1 MKKIFLGLFISATLI
16 SCDKSTIQQTTDSIK
31 HADSLFTKAND
42 GLKTL
47 DSISKTINDSDGI
60 ANRVIIPEIQR
71 QKKSIDS
78 TIKSGGWKI
87 DSINKEIEKITKH
100 VVIGT
105 DVVKTLDSANDALN
119 KGESPIKVLTRTA
132 DKILK
137 QTKRQTLP
145 SNPSPNNGAKSPDQ
159 NNTVVIPPIVEK
171 NPLVK
176 TAKIEIEVEDLQTAK
191 SLLKQKIRENN
202 ADLVTENLSAKEGF
216 QREYVTVKVPL
227 QNFDQ
232 LVGNVSSQIGN
243 LKTKEVESE
252 GIDYVSGQMCDV
264 EITLVQNEKLGGNAL
279 SKDESAK
286 NPDSFGSK
294 SSNAFMDGFKVLGT
308 VMIAILPFW
317 PLFLIAALIW
327 YFIRRNKRKAA
338 EKAFENT
345 QNIVQ
350 PQIFNEEK
358 TVENQSEISEVK
370 TDEPTDYSKYLPK
383 N

>member
-1 MKKIFLGLFISATLI
+1 MKKIFLGLFISAAII

-31 HADSLFTKAND
+31 HADSLFTKANN
-42 GLKTL
+42 GYKTL
-47 DSISKTINDSDGI
+47 DSISKTITDSDGI

-100 VVIGT
+100 VVVGT
-105 DVVKTLDSANDALN
+105 EVVKTLDSANDALN
-119 KGESPIKVLTRTA
+119 KGESAIKVLTRTA
-132 DKILK
+132 DKILN
-137 QTKRQTLP
+137 QMKRQTPP
-145 SNPSPNNGAKSPDQ
+145 SNPSQNNNAKSQDQ
-159 NNTVVIPPIVEK
+159 NNTVIPPIVEK

-191 SLLKQKIRENN
+191 SLLQQKIRENN
-202 ADLVTENLSAKEGF
+202 ADLVTENLIQKEGF
-216 QREYVTVKVPL
+216 QRAYVTVKVPL

-232 LVGNVSSQIGN
+232 LVRNVSSQIGN

-252 GIDYVSGQMCDV
+252 GIDYVSQQMCDV
-264 EITLVQNEKLGGNAL
+264 EITLVQNEKLGGNTFN
-279 SKDESAK
+279 KDESAK
-286 NPDSFGSK
+286 TPDSFGSK

-317 PLFLIAALIW
+317 PLFIIAGLVW
-327 YFIRRNKRKAA
+327 YFIRRNKRRAA
-338 EKAFENT
+338 EK
-345 QNIVQ
+345 V
-350 PQIFNEEK
+350 FNNGKNVAQSETFNKEK
-358 TVENQSEISEVK
+358 TIENQSETEEVK

-383 N
+383 E